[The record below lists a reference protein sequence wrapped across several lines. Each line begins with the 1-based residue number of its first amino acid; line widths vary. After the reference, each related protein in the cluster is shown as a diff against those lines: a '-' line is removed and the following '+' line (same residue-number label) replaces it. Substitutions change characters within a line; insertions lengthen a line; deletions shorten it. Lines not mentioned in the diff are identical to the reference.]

1 MRLLVATDGATL
13 WITWFSGWLKGVIAL
28 ITPII
33 GSRMVCTRRLL
44 PWCVRSQAKLWPSST
59 SACCAENSST
69 SDARPTSYS
78 VSLMHRPDSSV
89 ISRAISCSR
98 DAMMSPAF
106 IRIL

>member
-1 MRLLVATDGATL
+1 LN
-13 WITWFSGWLKGVIAL
+13 GVIAA

-33 GSRMVCTRRLL
+33 GSRIVCTRRCL
-44 PWCVRSQAKLWPSST
+44 PWCVRSQAKLCPSST

-69 SDARPTSYS
+69 SLARPTSYK

-89 ISRAISCSR
+89 ISRASSSR
-98 DAMMSPAF
+98 REAMMSPAF

>member
-1 MRLLVATDGATL
+1 M
-13 WITWFSGWLKGVIAL
+13 
-28 ITPII
+28 TPII
-33 GSRMVCTRRLL
+33 GSRMVWTRRLL

-59 SACCAENSST
+59 SACWAENSST
-69 SDARPTSYS
+69 SLARPTSYS

-89 ISRAISCSR
+89 MMRAIASLR